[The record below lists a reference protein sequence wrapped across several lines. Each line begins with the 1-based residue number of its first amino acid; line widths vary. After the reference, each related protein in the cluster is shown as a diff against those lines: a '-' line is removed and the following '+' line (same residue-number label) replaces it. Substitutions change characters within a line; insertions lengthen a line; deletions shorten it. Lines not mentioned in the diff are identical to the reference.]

1 MSSVS
6 DARRAAAQVS
16 FGGVDITEDIRPYL
30 LSLIWTDNEEDEAD
44 DLQLKLQD
52 RDGLWLTKWLS
63 ASVQA
68 AAGAGTAQTST
79 AAAAGSSASSTYRV
93 TPAIGLNVRT
103 GPGTQY
109 QKLGALPYGTT
120 ITVQEISSGWAK
132 TTYGGREAWACAD
145 YLEAVGTAAASS
157 GTAGAGIQ
165 VGDEVDFTGS
175 RHYVSSTGSQGY
187 AAKPGPARVTLH
199 NPGAPHPWHL
209 IHTDGTSN
217 VYGWV
222 DESDVR
228 PRGSTAPAEDSG
240 TTGVTE
246 TGFSVSAVIVR
257 ENWASDGKDELL
269 ECGAFELDS
278 VKASGPPGTVTIKAT
293 SLPYAAQLRQTEK
306 SRAWEAYRLSGIA
319 QQIADENGV
328 AVLFLSAADPE
339 YGRVEQYRESNVA
352 FLSRLCKN
360 AGIALKVSNRI
371 LVLFDQAS
379 YEQKP
384 AVLTVRRG
392 DGSYLKYD
400 LSTGAADAK
409 YASCRVRYADPATG
423 KVIEGV
429 AYAEDYKED
438 AKNNQQLEVSAKVS
452 SIAEA
457 QTLAA
462 ARLRLHNKFS
472 RTATFTFPGN
482 PAVLA
487 GVTVALEGFG
497 AWDGTYLVSQAQHSV
512 GGSGYTTKA
521 ALRRALEGL

>member
-6 DARRAAAQVS
+6 NARRAAAQVS

-30 LSLIWTDNEEDEAD
+30 LSLTWTDNEEDEAD

-52 RDGLWLTKWLS
+52 RDGIWLTKWLTS
-63 ASVQA
+63 AVEA
-68 AAGAGTAQTST
+68 AAGAGTAQAGT
-79 AAAAGSSASSTYRV
+79 ASGGGAVSTYRV
-93 TPAIGLNVRT
+93 TPGIGLNVRT

-132 TTYGGREAWACAD
+132 TTYSGREAWVCAD
-145 YLEAVGTAAASS
+145 YLEAVGTAAAAS

-175 RHYVSSTGSQGY
+175 RHYVSSTGNQGY

-199 NPGAPHPWHL
+199 NPGSLHPWHVV
-209 IHTDGTSN
+209 HTDGTSN

-222 DESDVR
+222 NESDVR
-228 PRGSTAPAEDSG
+228 PRGSTALSETESAAE
-240 TTGVTE
+240 VTE
-246 TGFSVSAVIVR
+246 TGFLISAVIVR

-269 ECGAFELDS
+269 ECGTFELDS
-278 VKASGPPGTVTIKAT
+278 VKASGPPGTVTMKAT

-306 SRAWEAYRLSGIA
+306 SRAWESYRLSGIA
-319 QQIADENGV
+319 KQIADETGV
-328 AVLFLSAADPE
+328 AILFSSAADPE
-339 YGRVEQYRESNVA
+339 YGRVEQYRESDIA
-352 FLSRLCKN
+352 FLSRLSKN
-360 AGIALKVSNRI
+360 AGISLKVSNRI

-384 AVLTVRRG
+384 AVLTVKRG

-400 LSTGAADAK
+400 LSTGAADTK

-438 AKNNQQLEVSAKVS
+438 AKNNQQLEISAKVT

-462 ARLRLHNKFS
+462 ARLRLHNKYARKAS
-472 RTATFTFPGN
+472 FTFPGN

-512 GGSGYTTKA
+512 GSSGYTTKA
-521 ALRRALEGL
+521 TLRRALEGL

>member
-6 DARRAAAQVS
+6 NARRAAAQVS

-30 LSLIWTDNEEDEAD
+30 LSLTWTDNEEDEAD

-52 RDGLWLTKWLS
+52 RDGIWLTKWLT

-68 AAGAGTAQTST
+68 AAGAVQTGTAG
-79 AAAAGSSASSTYRV
+79 AGSAASSYRV

-109 QKLGALPYGTT
+109 QKLGALPYGT
-120 ITVQEISSGWAK
+120 IVTVQEISSGWAK
-132 TTYGGREAWACAD
+132 TTYSGREAWACAD

-157 GTAGAGIQ
+157 GTSGAGIQ

-175 RHYVSSTGSQGY
+175 RHYVSSTGDQGY

-199 NPGAPHPWHL
+199 NPGSLHPWHL

-222 DESDVR
+222 NESDVR
-228 PRGSTAPAEDSG
+228 PRGSTAEEGSG
-240 TTGVTE
+240 TTEVTE
-246 TGFSVSAVIVR
+246 TGFSISAVIVR
-257 ENWASDGKDELL
+257 ENWNGDGKDELL

-306 SRAWEAYRLSGIA
+306 SRAWESYRLSGIA

-339 YGRVEQYRESNVA
+339 YGRVEQYRESDVA

-360 AGIALKVSNRI
+360 AGISLKVSNRI

-423 KVIEGV
+423 RVIEGV

-438 AKNNQQLEVSAKVS
+438 AKNNQQLEISARVA

-462 ARLRLHNKFS
+462 ARLRLHNKYARKAS
-472 RTATFTFPGN
+472 FTFPGN

-512 GGSGYTTKA
+512 GSSGYTTKA
-521 ALRRALEGL
+521 TLRRALEGL